1 MSFED
6 RLGQLLKDEDPL
18 AAGPDPEAVIVGARR
33 RRARRRMGAAA
44 AALAAALVCGVTAV
58 TAGSARHVGDV
69 AAEAAEAGAAM
80 TPSAGV
86 TALVPEATPAA
97 TPTALPLSPVRRVA
111 VGEKVQVTDG
121 SRMWVTETQRC
132 DEQLGPNGKWYSA
145 FGCRD
150 VASDNLD
157 HSRPQIYC
165 QGSGDGQHLVSLCF
179 YLGPTPSKI
188 ILFEDGNPVPATL
201 VTAPGMKN
209 WTAFYLVRPVKPQ
222 PLQTGPQGWPAD
234 PIGVYDAQDR
244 LLTESPGRTADH
256 KSVHA
261 PGATETTAPAGAA
274 GFYAPRATGTATP
287 AVPTAPTAH

>member
-18 AAGPDPEAVIVGARR
+18 AAGPDPEAVVVGARR
-33 RRARRRMGAAA
+33 RRARRRTGAAA
-44 AALAAALVCGVTAV
+44 AALAVALVCGVTAV

-69 AAEAAEAGAAM
+69 TAEAGAAM
-80 TPSAGV
+80 TPKAGA
-86 TALVPEATPAA
+86 TALVPEAAPTPTA
-97 TPTALPLSPVRRVA
+97 TALPLSPVRRVA

-150 VASDNLD
+150 VTSDNLD

-188 ILFEDGNPVPATL
+188 ILFEDGKPVPATL
-201 VTAPGMKN
+201 VTAPEMKN

-222 PLQTGPQGWPAD
+222 PTQTGPQGWPAD

-261 PGATETTAPAGAA
+261 PGATETTVQAGA
-274 GFYAPRATGTATP
+274 GWFYAPGATGATAPTVP
-287 AVPTAPTAH
+287 AAPTAH